1 MGFIKKI
8 LSWFLT
14 GEPPKEK
21 ITDPE
26 TQRKMFAKARLQ
38 GVTAMIIGYGMYY
51 VVRMTLG
58 VVKKP
63 MIDEAGFTAQQLGM
77 IGAGMLIAIAFG
89 KCFNGFIADRCNVK
103 KIVPIGLLGAA
114 VVNIVLGFTPY
125 FYAFLLLWFINGWFQ
140 SMGSA
145 PCIVSLTQWF
155 PKREVATQYGVF
167 SIAHYIGEG
176 ATFIL
181 TAMLVVHFG
190 WQSAFLI
197 PGLICLFLAFI
208 MYKFMY
214 DRPQA
219 YGLPSANEFAGEVE
233 EIVKDK
239 NKSTKEAQL
248 EVIKNPYIWLI
259 AFSATFLG
267 IARYSMN
274 SWGVLFLQEYKAY
287 SLVAAGG
294 VMSVTPIMGG
304 IGSFLS
310 GFISDKIFKSNHSL
324 TTIFFGLVMLAGI
337 TGVCFVPPGNPML
350 DTLAVATFG
359 FGLGVILCF
368 IGGMLA
374 VDLCSQKAAGAAMGT
389 VGLLSYGGAAA
400 QDFINGFMMH
410 AARTV
415 VNGKVV
421 YNFDNIMIFWI
432 GSVAMMVLL
441 IIPTLW
447 AKKKKKVA
455 DDGVSSAQ

>member
-1 MGFIKKI
+1 MEFIKRI
-8 LSWFLT
+8 LKWFLT
-14 GEPPKEK
+14 GEAKPR
-21 ITDPE
+21 IQDPE
-26 TQRKMFAKARLQ
+26 TVRKMYNKARWQ

-58 VVKKP
+58 IVKKP
-63 MIDEAGFTAQQLGM
+63 MIDEAGFTATQLGS
-77 IGAGMLIAIAFG
+77 IGAAMLIAIAFG

-103 KIVPIGLLGAA
+103 KIVPLGLLGAA
-114 VVNIVLGFTPY
+114 IVNIILGFTPY
-125 FYAFLLLWFINGWFQ
+125 FWVFAFLWFLNGWFQ

-155 PKREVATQYGVF
+155 SKREVATQYGVF

-176 ATFIL
+176 ATFVG
-181 TAMLVVHFG
+181 TALLVVYFG
-190 WQSAFLI
+190 WKSAFLI
-197 PGLICLFLAFI
+197 PGLVCLFLSFA

-219 YGLPSANEFAGEVE
+219 YGLPSANEFKGEVE
-233 EIVKDK
+233 EVAKEK
-239 NKSTKEAQL
+239 SKSTKEAQL

-259 AFSATFLG
+259 ALSATFMG

-287 SLVAAGG
+287 SLVAAGS
-294 VMSVTPIMGG
+294 VMAVTPLMGG
-304 IGSFLS
+304 VGSFLS
-310 GFISDKIFKSNHSL
+310 GFISDKIFKSNHAL
-324 TTIFFGLVMLAGI
+324 TTIVFGLVMLAGI
-337 TGVCFVPPGNPML
+337 VGLCKVPPGNQLL
-350 DTLAVATFG
+350 DTIAVGVFG

-389 VGLLSYGGAAA
+389 VGLLAYGGAAA
-400 QDFINGFMMH
+400 QDFVNGFLMD
-410 AARTV
+410 AAKTV

-421 YNFDNIMIFWI
+421 YNFDNIMMFWM
-432 GSVAMMVLL
+432 GSVALMVLL
-441 IIPTLW
+441 IVPTLW
-447 AKKKKKVA
+447 AKKKQKVIST
-455 DDGVSSAQ
+455 DDISSAQ